1 MAAKASS
8 RLTQVHCLRIRRDDE
23 CSTLRHRPG
32 TTTTKFMTRFSTSNT
47 ACPLRVG
54 FRGNF
59 KQVLPFRRKI
69 QTKLPNM
76 KQYTAEELFPSHSAL
91 GESPLYDAAS
101 DSLFFVDIKHHLVH
115 WVPLSIGWDAK
126 RTYTFMEPITRLDL
140 VQGRIDLLAV
150 QTRLGFALLD
160 LSTGVLKRIASV
172 RHQGEDGP
180 ELDDKVRM
188 NDGAIDARG
197 RWWAGTMA
205 QDEESRIG
213 RLWCLENGEVKEF
226 PIEDEKGCAVLNGP
240 VWSPDD
246 KTMYVPHTPQGKIWQ
261 YDYDVKTGSALNRRL
276 FAHLENGGMPD
287 GLAVDKDGYIW
298 TAANSKGKLVRFS
311 PEGTAVAE
319 VEVPGAKMCS
329 CPAFGSPDMK
339 TLFITSI
346 ADDGS
351 SGHVYQVRVDVG
363 GIARHKYR
371 LA

>member
-1 MAAKASS
+1 
-8 RLTQVHCLRIRRDDE
+8 V
-23 CSTLRHRPG
+23 
-32 TTTTKFMTRFSTSNT
+32 TKV
-47 ACPLRVG
+47 P
-54 FRGNF
+54 
-59 KQVLPFRRKI
+59 K
-69 QTKLPNM
+69 M
-76 KQYTAEELFPSHSAL
+76 KQYTAEELFPSHSGL

-101 DSLFFVDIKHHLVH
+101 DSLFFVDIKHHMVH

-140 VQGRIDLLAV
+140 VQGRKDLLAV

-160 LSTGVLKRIASV
+160 LSSGVLKRLASV
-172 RHQGEDGP
+172 RHTGADGP

-197 RWWAGTMA
+197 RWWAGSMA

-213 RLWCLENGEVKEF
+213 RLWCLDNGEVKEF
-226 PIEDEKGCAVLNGP
+226 PIEDEKGWAVPNGP

-246 KTMYVPHTPQGKIWQ
+246 KTMYVPQTPQGKIWQ
-261 YDYDVKTGSALNRRL
+261 YDYDVKTGDASNRRL
-276 FAHLENGGMPD
+276 FVHLDNGGMPD
-287 GLAVDKDGYIW
+287 GMAVDRDGYIW
-298 TAANSKGKLVRFS
+298 VAANSKGKLVRFS
-311 PEGTAVAE
+311 PEGKAVAE

-329 CPAFGSPDMK
+329 CPAFGSLDMK

-351 SGHVYQVRVDVG
+351 SGHVYQVRVDVE